1 MKVAPFSPT
10 ALRAHYD
17 RAAEE
22 GGERVLRT
30 WHIFAPFLVEMVW
43 YAGEE
48 CIRFTPPGAKYESCD
63 VVVWTGR
70 DEATVVPGTSGDYRR
85 QVCIPRSMMAHY
97 LTVQGGAEEAAFMDA
112 AHWLSLMGRDPSQA
126 EIVKLVSALVETWPD
141 FYALLPDALAI
152 KSAGV
157 AEVSIVDSS
166 GKTIREATV

>member
-1 MKVAPFSPT
+1 
-10 ALRAHYD
+10 
-17 RAAEE
+17 
-22 GGERVLRT
+22 
-30 WHIFAPFLVEMVW
+30 
-43 YAGEE
+43 
-48 CIRFTPPGAKYESCD
+48 
-63 VVVWTGR
+63 
-70 DEATVVPGTSGDYRR
+70 
-85 QVCIPRSMMAHY
+85 
-97 LTVQGGAEEAAFMDA
+97 MDA